1 MKKYKYRIGQVV
13 KFYTTLHN
21 HEGEWKFCKITNAY
35 YDEIDQKLR
44 YKMEEYP
51 QKSDFVWDVPESQLS
66 SVSLMEM

>member
-21 HEGEWKFCKITNAY
+21 SEGEWKTCKITNAFY
-35 YDEIDQKLR
+35 NDEQKVIR

-51 QKSDFVWDVPESQLS
+51 
-66 SVSLMEM
+66 